1 MMTQALVDRKYR
13 MIAEIIKLEDE
24 ALLAV
29 LEDKLWLAST
39 VTAEEAWEQAMVPL
53 RKTLTVADMVSEQGY
68 EPITADT
75 FFEWTSELDIEESP
89 EELLAALD

>member
-29 LEDKLWLAST
+29 LEDKLWLA
-39 VTAEEAWEQAMVPL
+39 
-53 RKTLTVADMVSEQGY
+53 KH
-68 EPITADT
+68 
-75 FFEWTSELDIEESP
+75 
-89 EELLAALD
+89 